1 MGKYKV
7 NTYGLFTRR
16 YRHFDNLGMDKYERR
31 RLNLMKLRDT
41 QCDGKAS
48 LLAERI
54 NRAPSYVSRMLYP
67 EGKDGKKRIADDMIE
82 LIEEAFQLP
91 RGWLDGDNMT
101 TSGGAKRTAA
111 IYDASTEF
119 GSAHGRH
126 TSGEMVRIKQYD
138 TGGSMGA
145 GVVLKDQPGVI
156 QGWVVSPEWAQKN
169 IRSHTG
175 LENLAIVTGF
185 GDSMRG
191 MFNPGDPLLVD
202 TGVKIV
208 DVDAVYFFRVGN
220 EGFIKRLQ
228 RIPGEGIRVK
238 SVNPEYDTWTIKPEM
253 DFEVFGRVVKV
264 WCGTD
269 F

>member
-7 NTYGLFTRR
+7 NTQGLFTVR
-16 YRHFDNLGMDKYERR
+16 YEHFDNSGMDKYERR
-31 RLNLMKLRDT
+31 RQNLLKIRDSE
-41 QCDGKAS
+41 CEGKAS

-82 LIEEAFQLP
+82 IIEKAFDLP
-91 RGWLDGDNMT
+91 RGWLDSDT
-101 TSGGAKRTAA
+101 VATSDTIKPSAV
-111 IYDASTEF
+111 IYDASMEF
-119 GSAHGRH
+119 GSAHGKRA
-126 TSGEMVRIKQYD
+126 SGDVIRIKQYD
-138 TGGSMGA
+138 TGGSMGV

-156 QGWVVSPEWAQKN
+156 QGWVVSPEWAKKN

-175 LENLAIVTGF
+175 LHNLAIVTGF

-202 TGVKIV
+202 TGIKIV

-238 SVNPEYDTWTIKPEM
+238 SVNPEYDTWTIKPDM

>member
-1 MGKYKV
+1 
-7 NTYGLFTRR
+7 
-16 YRHFDNLGMDKYERR
+16 
-31 RLNLMKLRDT
+31 
-41 QCDGKAS
+41 
-48 LLAERI
+48 
-54 NRAPSYVSRMLYP
+54 
-67 EGKDGKKRIADDMIE
+67 
-82 LIEEAFQLP
+82 
-91 RGWLDGDNMT
+91 
-101 TSGGAKRTAA
+101 
-111 IYDASTEF
+111 
-119 GSAHGRH
+119 
-126 TSGEMVRIKQYD
+126 
-138 TGGSMGA
+138 MGA